1 MILLQIASKS
11 ELKIEE
17 IAEMLLSHRFVID
30 VNVHRNVERAEL
42 VNDKLVYGTIC
53 TLSAKT
59 RAVLF
64 DAIDQKLREMYPDN
78 MPETYALPIMQM
90 DWKQAN
96 ILTKDVQ
103 EVKAVNNRL
112 KRVINKVRGRKM

>member
-1 MILLQIASKS
+1 MILLQVVSKS

-17 IAEMLLSHRFVID
+17 IAEMLISNRFVID
-30 VNVHRNVERAEL
+30 VNVQRNIERAEL
-42 VNDKLVYGTIC
+42 VNDKLVYGTVC
-53 TLSAKT
+53 VLSAKT

-64 DAIDQKLREMYPDN
+64 DAIDKRLQEMYPDN

-90 DWKQAN
+90 DWRQAD

-103 EVKAVNNRL
+103 EVKTVNNRL
-112 KRVINKVRGRKM
+112 KRVINKVRGRKA